1 MLLSGGVRFPEQLQT
16 SHLKHNRLF
25 LWPQLLFPSALWP
38 QPCSIA
44 SNDMCSENSF
54 APLSPSRPPTLLK
67 MRSLLC
73 DGPRSFML
81 NIAAAH
87 SHCHPAAG
95 GGAVEQWGI
104 HRAPTP
110 VWNPAEGGHS
120 ALAPNCR
127 RRGGSQR
134 TTRPRARSR
143 PDRKAQQPM
152 ELGKRPSQSL
162 LQPLA
167 TLWFLQHPQG
177 AERPPER
184 GQAFRPKYPWAA
196 AWSKPRVGM
205 LGPATPCP
213 S

>member
-1 MLLSGGVRFPEQLQT
+1 
-16 SHLKHNRLF
+16 
-25 LWPQLLFPSALWP
+25 
-38 QPCSIA
+38 
-44 SNDMCSENSF
+44 MCSEKSF

-67 MRSLLC
+67 MRSFLC

-134 TTRPRARSR
+134 TTQPGARSR
-143 PDRKAQQPM
+143 QDRKAQQPV
-152 ELGKRPSQSL
+152 ELGKRPSQSS

-167 TLWFLQHPQG
+167 PLWLRQHPQG
-177 AERPPER
+177 AVILREVRLF
-184 GQAFRPKYPWAA
+184 GQNT
-196 AWSKPRVGM
+196 
-205 LGPATPCP
+205 LGLLLGASPGLACLALPLP
-213 S
+213 VH